1 MTSFSISNKRRALEI
16 SAVILT
22 AIGKFIF
29 MDYLNWRFP
38 FVTVAIIS
46 WVSYI
51 IYRKRKQ
58 PGITKYWGFR
68 TDNFKLV
75 IKKVLPFGILAVI
88 TFFAVGL
95 YKETLNISWHIIPIL
110 ILYPFWGTVQQF
122 LLIALTAGNLQN
134 MKNQKLNKEIIILLS
149 ALLFAVVHYPYLW
162 LIAATFILA
171 IFYGWIYLKER
182 NIYVLGLFHGWLGG
196 IFYYT
201 VLERDPFLEMFG
213 RIFSVIISDGNL
225 VLIHF

>member
-1 MTSFSISNKRRALEI
+1 MTSFSISTKRRVLEI

-38 FVTVAIIS
+38 FVAAAITS
-46 WVSYI
+46 WVCYI
-51 IYRKRKQ
+51 IYRKIQQ

-68 TDNFKLV
+68 TDNFKTVL
-75 IKKVLPFGILAVI
+75 KKVLPFGLMAVV
-88 TFFAVGL
+88 TFFAVGF
-95 YKETLNISWHIIPIL
+95 YKSNLNITWHIIPIL
-110 ILYPFWGTVQQF
+110 ILYPIWGTIQQF
-122 LLIALTAGNLQN
+122 LLIALTAGNLQD
-134 MKNQKLNKEIIILLS
+134 MKNQKLNKGIIIFLS
-149 ALLFAVVHYPYLW
+149 SLLFGAIHYQFVW
-162 LIAATFILA
+162 LMIATFILA
-171 IFYGWIYLKER
+171 IFYGWIYLRER

-213 RIFSVIISDGNL
+213 KLFP
-225 VLIHF
+225 